1 MPELTD
7 LNVAP
12 YFDDFESSD
21 NFVRTLFRPG
31 YAIQAREI
39 TQLQSALQNQIER
52 GFSHIFKDG
61 TMVIP
66 GHLTVLTKKHNI
78 RFIKLES
85 SFAGETIDVSQ
96 YVNSE
101 VPVTLTGATSGVQF
115 AVSFATPA
123 TTTDPATLFGVYTS
137 SSLSGAITPVV
148 DTTVST
154 DFPGGKTKQDADG
167 YSTFIPNENLSAN
180 VSIQHGSTTFVSG
193 QASLK
198 TQLTETVLSIG
209 ELATGTDGPVTG
221 RSVMA
226 TISNGIYYTRGSFV
240 EVLDQT
246 IVVSKYNWGGSYKIG
261 LAISEDIITP
271 EIETKLLDNAQ
282 GSPNF
287 AAKGAHRL
295 KITLT
300 LAAIDINSTDDR
312 AFIEIIRVER
322 GVISKYARSTEYSVL
337 EETLAR
343 RTFDESGNYTTKP
356 FTFQIKETIDSSV
369 KGEIFKGIYQPGQIT
384 DSGNIASEEFLTCQV
399 STGKAYIKGHEIEK
413 IAPTYIDIPKS
424 RDFETV
430 NASVSSFDIGNFT
443 NIKNLYGTPDVSFIS
458 GESSAFKEIGFYDKE
473 IQTPGTASGT
483 KIGICRA
490 RTYQHVS
497 GVIGTAD
504 AVYRLYLFDIR
515 PFTVIELSGTPSPT
529 VLSAASNGGQL
540 VTGSTTQT
548 TGFLYGG
555 ESSGVN
561 IFLTTVLG
569 NFQVGETLILS
580 NSAETGGI
588 IEDVANVDLTVV
600 SSTTYNF
607 NDLRSFHMEDA
618 DNGQDFTAD
627 AELRNVS
634 SSDVSQIVF
643 NATDAN
649 LSDVNDNIVLEE
661 DNSTTIA
668 LERRKVAQ
676 LILPEKNLSMFRLAK
691 RPVKT
696 LLTATNAGESDT
708 QFTIRKQFIATS
720 SSSGSVQISGGT
732 NESFLA
738 YTNADYTISILSAG
752 DGTGVQGQIVTAATG
767 FAGAGTSLVTI
778 TNDAVFGAG
787 AKVKIMATLLKT
799 SAIQKSKSTKLMKQ
813 VKVVAGT
820 TDAYGTRPTDKEISL
835 GRADVFRLMAVY
847 ESASSS
853 TDAVSPSISIT
864 GVNGTFIR
872 GERITGS
879 ISGAT
884 ARVTT
889 TSSPLQIVYT
899 TGNKTFNVGEE
910 ILGESSGATASISVS
925 TDGSSL
931 ITSNYLLDTGQRDN
945 YYDIARIVRKAG
957 RPAPTGRLLIIHD
970 YLEHGAGDL
979 LTVDSYIDVA
989 NQMDYVDIPNYVA
1002 NKIDPDAPAPSGQ
1015 FQLYNV
1021 FDFRP
1026 CCEDITGA
1034 SSDETS
1040 VDEITGY
1047 SFDFFHRQFD
1057 GVGASPSNFLKPQS
1071 LIQAD
1076 YEFYLDR
1083 KVTISITQS
1092 GQFDIVQSI
1101 SGEQTQAIINE
1112 TDRMMVAQINIP
1124 AFTFSPKDCDI
1135 TRTKNQRFTMS
1146 DIGKLQDRIKNI
1158 EYYTQ
1163 LSLLERDASSFEIT
1177 DANGLNR
1184 FKSGFVVDN
1193 FGGHRLGN
1201 VTNTDYSCAM
1211 DFAIKELRPKAKIKN
1226 IDLVEEALTDSARTA
1241 QGYQKTGPLITLP
1254 YIERIKIEQPYATR
1268 LERVCPVLLSNWR
1281 GKIELDPGSDNWF
1294 ETEIAPDLIINVEGN
1309 FDTLLAEA
1317 GGAENLGT
1325 IWNAWET
1332 MWSSS
1337 DGGRVQGFTG
1347 RAQNR
1352 REITVT
1358 TNSSGQTRTGIQT
1371 NLVEQID
1378 LESQGTKVI
1387 SRAFLPFV
1395 RQNNINFTGTS
1406 FLPNTQIYPFFDKLD
1421 ISQYTAP
1428 SVGFSTSD
1436 ASLVNGD
1443 ALITNP
1449 AGRISGTFFM
1459 PDPKVEGN
1467 PQFRCG
1473 ELSFR
1478 LTSSPT
1484 NITSTDPVTAG
1495 ETIYSAQGIL
1505 ETSQETIIATRNAT
1519 LERVELTQNQ
1529 TISNTT
1535 QSTVAAPEAEQD
1547 DDDGGD
1553 DDDPLAQTFLVS
1565 EEGGMFIT
1573 SVDLFFGAKDETSP
1587 VNVEIRNVLNGY
1599 PGPKILPFGRVTKD
1613 PADITIDETG
1623 QTATNFKFTAPVY
1636 VQNDSEYCFVVLA
1649 NVPTHKIWISRMGES
1664 KIQSTLTE
1672 SGVGGTTTADL
1683 NVLFGERTVSK
1694 QPDIGVMF
1702 KGHNNRTWSPS
1713 LTEDIKFRLN
1723 IANFTASV
1731 GQCRLQNKSAEFD
1744 QTALLGSALGGDY
1757 FAPNRLLKPNSLIML
1772 DGSKVIQV
1780 KHPDHQ
1786 MHSTT
1791 NNVTISGVKSGA
1803 FSTLSN
1809 SLTVSDTTITLAD
1822 GTNFNNT
1829 SGVYSYDSTNKW
1841 IIKINNEI
1849 ITYTS
1854 ISGNVISGAIRGVGS
1869 GDEGTGDTHEANDVV
1884 EFYMIHQVPI
1894 SEMHGFDNLST
1905 LDARD
1910 GAASHTAIGNIGI
1923 DDYTITVETAAV
1935 IDGTGTTRAQIGG
1948 SDIRASENI
1957 LFDLGY
1963 YDVQNMVLPNTAL
1976 DLTVQPTTATS
1987 PSGTQVPFIKSTEAA
2002 AFPTILR
2009 QNIYYNAPKMVS
2021 SKINENNEMGGT
2033 KSLTLNFE
2041 LSTLLPNVSPVI
2053 DTDRMTVFAV
2063 ANRINNIDSSADVY
2077 PTSDFLP
2084 STASSGDNNAAQYLT
2099 KKVVLENPA
2108 TALKVL
2114 FSANRDSQSEI
2125 KVLFKILRTDDAN
2138 DFDSLPYEF
2147 FNETGVDDLGSTP
2160 SLGRDDFQ
2168 DYQYTAGVTDDGLG
2182 APLDP
2187 FISFSIKIVMQGTNS
2202 AEPPRIREFRAMAL
2216 AT

>member
-1 MPELTD
+1 MPQLTD

-52 GFSHIFKDG
+52 GFSHVFKDG

-66 GHLTVLTKKHNI
+66 GNLAMQTSARYV
-78 RFIKLES
+78 KLEN
-85 SFAGETIDVSQ
+85 SFGGETIDVSQ
-96 YVNSE
+96 YVNSDI
-101 VPVTLTGATSGVQF
+101 PVILTGATSGVQF
-115 AVSFATPA
+115 AVSFATPS
-123 TTTDPATLFGVYTS
+123 TTTDPATLFGTYTS
-137 SSLSGAITPVV
+137 SNLSGAKV
-148 DTTVST
+148 TTLTST
-154 DFPGGKTKQDADG
+154 EQDADG
-167 YSTFIPNENLSAN
+167 YSTFIPNENISAN
-180 VSIQHGSTTFVSG
+180 VSVQHGNTVFTSG
-193 QASLK
+193 QVSIK

-209 ELATGTDGPVTG
+209 EVATGTTGPITDQCI
-221 RSVMA
+221 MA
-226 TISNGIYYTRGSFV
+226 IISNGIYYTRGSFV

-246 IVVSKYNWGGSYKIG
+246 IVVSKYSNTGSHKVG
-261 LAISEDIITP
+261 LTITEDVITP

-300 LAAIDINSTDDR
+300 LSTIDIDSTDDS
-312 AFIEIIRVER
+312 AFIEVVRIRR
-322 GVISKYARSTEYSVL
+322 GVIEKYARATEYSVL

-356 FTFQIKETIDSSV
+356 FTFEIKETIDSSV

-384 DSGNIASEEFLTCQV
+384 DTGNIASEEFLTCQV
-399 STGKAYIKGHEIEK
+399 STGKAYIKGKEVEK

-430 NASVSSFDIGNFT
+430 NASVSSFDVGNFT

-458 GESSAFKEIGFYDKE
+458 GESSAFKEIGFFDKE

-529 VLSAASNGGQL
+529 VLSAASDGGQL

-588 IEDVANVDLTVV
+588 IEDAANVDLTVV

-634 SSDVSQIVF
+634 TSDVSQIIF

-676 LILPEKNLSMFRLAK
+676 LISPEKNLSIFRLAK

-720 SSSGSVQISGGT
+720 SSAGSVQISGGT

-738 YTNADYTISILSAG
+738 YTDADYTISILSAG

-899 TGNKTFNVGEE
+899 TGNRTFNVGEE

-989 NQMDYVDIPNYVA
+989 NQMDYVDIPDYVA
-1002 NKIDPDAPAPSGQ
+1002 NKVDPDAPAPSGA

-1076 YEFYLDR
+1076 YEFYLGR

-1092 GQFDIVQSI
+1092 GQFDVIRSI
-1101 SGEQTQAIINE
+1101 SGEQTQAITNE
-1112 TDRMMVAQINIP
+1112 TDRMMVAQIDIP
-1124 AFTFSPKDCDI
+1124 AFTFSPKDCVI
-1135 TRTKNQRFTMS
+1135 QRTKNQRFTMS

-1184 FKSGFVVDN
+1184 FKSGFVVDS
-1193 FGGHRLGN
+1193 FGGHRLGDVKN
-1201 VTNTDYSCAM
+1201 IDYSCAM
-1211 DFAIKELRPKAKIKN
+1211 DFEVKELRPKTKIKN

-1241 QGYQKTGPLITLP
+1241 QGYQRTGPLITLP
-1254 YIERIKIEQPYATR
+1254 YTELTKMEQPYATR
-1268 LERVCPVLLSNWR
+1268 LERVCPVLLSNWT
-1281 GKIELDPGSDNWF
+1281 GEIELDPASDNWF
-1294 ETEIAPDLIINVEGN
+1294 ETEIAPDLIINVDGN

-1325 IWNAWET
+1325 IWNAWTLNGAATGGTVLSTEFFGEFGNG
-1332 MWSSS
+1332 MNRVFSSTS
-1337 DGGRVQGFTG
+1337 SQGQ
-1347 RAQNR
+1347 R
-1352 REITVT
+1352 
-1358 TNSSGQTRTGIQT
+1358 RTGLQT
-1371 NLVEQID
+1371 NLIEQID

-1387 SRAFLPFV
+1387 ARAFLPFI
-1395 RQNNINFTGTS
+1395 RHKNINFTGTS
-1406 FLPNTQIYPFFDKLD
+1406 FLPNTQLYPFFDKLD
-1421 ISQYTAP
+1421 ISQYTLP
-1428 SVGFSTSD
+1428 SVGFSSSD
-1436 ASLVNGD
+1436 ESLVSGD
-1443 ALITNP
+1443 ALITNA
-1449 AGRISGTFFM
+1449 AGRISGTFVM

-1467 PQFRCG
+1467 PQFRTG

-1495 ETIYSAQGIL
+1495 EKIYSAIGVL

-1519 LERVELTQNQ
+1519 LDQRIISETRTIDSSSVRREQLRADFERQ
-1529 TISNTT
+1529 
-1535 QSTVAAPEAEQD
+1535 
-1547 DDDGGD
+1547 
-1553 DDDPLAQTFLVS
+1553 DDPLAQTFLVS

-1587 VNVEIRNVLNGY
+1587 VSVEIRNVLNGY

-1613 PADITIDETG
+1613 PADVTIDETG

-1636 VQNDSEYCFVVLA
+1636 VQNNSEYCFVVLA
-1649 NVPTHKIWISRMGES
+1649 TVPTHKIWISRMGES

-1702 KGHNNRTWSPS
+1702 KGHNNRTWEPS
-1713 LTEDIKFRLN
+1713 LTEDIKFKIN

-1786 MHSTT
+1786 MHTTT

-1854 ISGNVISGAIRGVGS
+1854 ISGNVISGANRGVGS
-1869 GDEGTGDTHEANDVV
+1869 GDEGTGDTHAANDVV
-1884 EFYMIHQVPI
+1884 EFYMIHKVPI
-1894 SEMHGFDNLST
+1894 SEIHGFDNLST

-1923 DDYTITVETAAV
+1923 DDYTITVETEAV

-1987 PSGTQVPFIKSTEAA
+1987 PSGTQVPFIKSVAA
-2002 AFPTILR
+2002 SAFPTILN
-2009 QNIYYNAPKMVS
+2009 QNIYYDAPQMVA
-2021 SKINENNEMGGT
+2021 SKINENNEMGGN

-2041 LSTLLPNVSPVI
+2041 LSTGLPNVSPVI

>member
-1 MPELTD
+1 MPQLTD

-52 GFSHIFKDG
+52 GFSHVFKDG

-66 GHLTVLTKKHNI
+66 GNLAMQTSARYV
-78 RFIKLES
+78 KLEN
-85 SFAGETIDVSQ
+85 SFGGETIDVSQ
-96 YVNSE
+96 YVNSDI
-101 VPVTLTGATSGVQF
+101 PVILTGATSGVQF
-115 AVSFATPA
+115 TVSFATPA
-123 TTTDPATLFGVYTS
+123 TTTDPATLFGTYTS
-137 SSLSGAITPVV
+137 SNLSGAKV
-148 DTTVST
+148 TTLTST
-154 DFPGGKTKQDADG
+154 EQDADG
-167 YSTFIPNENLSAN
+167 YSIFIPNENISAN
-180 VSIQHGSTTFVSG
+180 VSVQHGNTVFTSG
-193 QASLK
+193 QVSIK

-209 ELATGTDGPVTG
+209 EVATGTTGPITD
-221 RSVMA
+221 RSIMA
-226 TISNGIYYTRGSFV
+226 VISNGIYYTRGSFV

-246 IVVSKYNWGGSYKIG
+246 IVVSKYSNTGSHKVG
-261 LAISEDIITP
+261 LTITEDVITP

-300 LAAIDINSTDDR
+300 LSTIDIDSTDDS
-312 AFIEIIRVER
+312 AFIEIVRIRR
-322 GVISKYARSTEYSVL
+322 GVIEKYARATEYSVL

-384 DSGNIASEEFLTCQV
+384 DTGNIASEEFLTCQV
-399 STGKAYIKGHEIEK
+399 STGKAYIKGKEVEK

-430 NASVSSFDIGNFT
+430 NASVSSFDVGNFT

-458 GESSAFKEIGFYDKE
+458 GESSAFKEIGFFDKE

-529 VLSAASNGGQL
+529 VLSAASDGGQL

-588 IEDVANVDLTVV
+588 IEDAANVDLTVV

-634 SSDVSQIVF
+634 TSDVSQIIF

-676 LILPEKNLSMFRLAK
+676 LISPEKNLSIFRLAK

-720 SSSGSVQISGGT
+720 SSAGSVQISGGT

-738 YTNADYTISILSAG
+738 YTDADYTISILSAG

-989 NQMDYVDIPNYVA
+989 NQMDYVDIPDYVA
-1002 NKIDPDAPAPSGQ
+1002 NKVDPDAPAPSGA

-1076 YEFYLDR
+1076 YEFYLGR

-1092 GQFDIVQSI
+1092 GQFDVIQSI
-1101 SGEQTQAIINE
+1101 SGEQTQAITNE
-1112 TDRMMVAQINIP
+1112 TDRMMVAQIDIP
-1124 AFTFSPKDCDI
+1124 AFTFSPKDCVI
-1135 TRTKNQRFTMS
+1135 QRTKNQRFTMS

-1184 FKSGFVVDN
+1184 FKSGFVVDS
-1193 FGGHRLGN
+1193 FGGHRLGDVKN
-1201 VTNTDYSCAM
+1201 IDYSCAM
-1211 DFAIKELRPKAKIKN
+1211 DFEVKELRPKTKIKN

-1241 QGYQKTGPLITLP
+1241 QGYQRTGPLITLP
-1254 YIERIKIEQPYATR
+1254 YTELTKMEQPYATR
-1268 LERVCPVLLSNWR
+1268 LERVCPVLLSNWT
-1281 GKIELDPGSDNWF
+1281 GEIELDPASDNWF

-1317 GGAENLGT
+1317 GGAQNLGT
-1325 IWNAWET
+1325 IWNAWTLNGAATGGTVLSTE
-1332 MWSSS
+1332 MFGEFGNGMNRVFSSTS
-1337 DGGRVQGFTG
+1337 SQGQ
-1347 RAQNR
+1347 R
-1352 REITVT
+1352 
-1358 TNSSGQTRTGIQT
+1358 RTGLQT
-1371 NLVEQID
+1371 NLIEQID

-1387 SRAFLPFV
+1387 ARAFLPFI
-1395 RQNNINFTGTS
+1395 RHKNINFTGTS
-1406 FLPNTQIYPFFDKLD
+1406 FLPNTQLYPFFDKLD
-1421 ISQYTAP
+1421 ISQYTLP
-1428 SVGFSTSD
+1428 SVGFSSSD
-1436 ASLVNGD
+1436 ESLVSGD
-1443 ALITNP
+1443 ALITNA
-1449 AGRISGTFFM
+1449 AGRISGTFIM

-1467 PQFRCG
+1467 PQFRTG

-1495 ETIYSAQGIL
+1495 EKIYSAIGVL

-1519 LERVELTQNQ
+1519 LDQRIISETR
-1529 TISNTT
+1529 TIDSS
-1535 QSTVAAPEAEQD
+1535 STRTVLLRPDFEDQ
-1547 DDDGGD
+1547 
-1553 DDDPLAQTFLVS
+1553 DDPLAQTFLVS

-1587 VNVEIRNVLNGY
+1587 VSVEIRNVLNGY

-1613 PADITIDETG
+1613 PADVTIDETG

-1636 VQNDSEYCFVVLA
+1636 VQKDSEYCFVVLA
-1649 NVPTHKIWISRMGES
+1649 TVPTHKIWISRMGES

-1702 KGHNNRTWSPS
+1702 KGHNNRTWEPS
-1713 LTEDIKFRLN
+1713 LTEDIKFKIN

-1786 MHSTT
+1786 MHTTT

-1803 FSTLSN
+1803 YSTLSN
-1809 SLTVSDTTITLAD
+1809 LLTVSDTTITLAD

-1869 GDEGTGDTHEANDVV
+1869 GDEGTGDPHAANDVV

-1987 PSGTQVPFIKSTEAA
+1987 PSGTQVPFIKSVAA
-2002 AFPTILR
+2002 SAFPTILN
-2009 QNIYYNAPKMVS
+2009 QNIYYDAPQMVA
-2021 SKINENNEMGGT
+2021 SKINENNEMGGN

-2041 LSTLLPNVSPVI
+2041 LSTGLPNVSPVI

>member
-1 MPELTD
+1 MPQLTD

-52 GFSHIFKDG
+52 GFSHVFKDG

-66 GHLTVLTKKHNI
+66 GNLAMQTSARYV
-78 RFIKLES
+78 KLEN
-85 SFAGETIDVSQ
+85 SFGGETIDVSQ
-96 YVNSE
+96 YVNSDI
-101 VPVTLTGATSGVQF
+101 PVILTGATSGVQF
-115 AVSFATPA
+115 AVSFATPS
-123 TTTDPATLFGVYTS
+123 TTTDPATLFGTYTS
-137 SSLSGAITPVV
+137 SNLSGAKV
-148 DTTVST
+148 TTLTST
-154 DFPGGKTKQDADG
+154 EQDADG
-167 YSTFIPNENLSAN
+167 YSIFIPNENISAN
-180 VSIQHGSTTFVSG
+180 VSVQHGNTVFTSG
-193 QASLK
+193 QVSIK

-209 ELATGTDGPVTG
+209 EVATGTTGPITD
-221 RSVMA
+221 RSIMA
-226 TISNGIYYTRGSFV
+226 VISNGIYYTRGSFV

-246 IVVSKYNWGGSYKIG
+246 IVVSKYSNTGSHKVG
-261 LAISEDIITP
+261 LTITEDVITP

-300 LAAIDINSTDDR
+300 LSTIDIDSTDDS
-312 AFIEIIRVER
+312 AFIEVVRIRR
-322 GVISKYARSTEYSVL
+322 GVIEKYARATEYSVL

-356 FTFQIKETIDSSV
+356 FTFEIKETIDSSV

-384 DSGNIASEEFLTCQV
+384 DTGNIASEEFLTCQV
-399 STGKAYIKGHEIEK
+399 STGKAYIKGKEVEK

-430 NASVSSFDIGNFT
+430 NASVSSFDVGNFT

-458 GESSAFKEIGFYDKE
+458 GESSAFKEIGFFDKE

-529 VLSAASNGGQL
+529 VLSAASDGGQL

-588 IEDVANVDLTVV
+588 IEDAANVDLTVV

-634 SSDVSQIVF
+634 TSDVSQIIF

-676 LILPEKNLSMFRLAK
+676 LISPEKNLSIFRLAK

-720 SSSGSVQISGGT
+720 SSAGSVQISGGT

-899 TGNKTFNVGEE
+899 TGNRTFNVGEE

-989 NQMDYVDIPNYVA
+989 NQMDYVDIPDYVA
-1002 NKIDPDAPAPSGQ
+1002 NKVDPDAPAPSGA

-1026 CCEDITGA
+1026 CCEDIIGA

-1076 YEFYLDR
+1076 YEFYLGR

-1092 GQFDIVQSI
+1092 GQFDVIRSI
-1101 SGEQTQAIINE
+1101 SGEQTQAITNE
-1112 TDRMMVAQINIP
+1112 TDRMMVAQIDIP
-1124 AFTFSPKDCDI
+1124 AFTFSPKDCVI
-1135 TRTKNQRFTMS
+1135 QRTKNQRFTMS

-1184 FKSGFVVDN
+1184 FKSGFVVDS
-1193 FGGHRLGN
+1193 FGGHRLGDVKN
-1201 VTNTDYSCAM
+1201 IDYSCAM
-1211 DFAIKELRPKAKIKN
+1211 DFEVKELRPKTKIKN

-1241 QGYQKTGPLITLP
+1241 QGYQRTGPLITLP
-1254 YIERIKIEQPYATR
+1254 YTELTKMEQPYATR
-1268 LERVCPVLLSNWR
+1268 LERVCPVLLSNWT
-1281 GKIELDPGSDNWF
+1281 GEIELDPASDNWF
-1294 ETEIAPDLIINVEGN
+1294 ETEIAPDLIINVDGN

-1325 IWNAWET
+1325 IWNAWTLNGAATGGTVLSTEFFGEFGNG
-1332 MWSSS
+1332 MNRVFSSTS
-1337 DGGRVQGFTG
+1337 SQGQ
-1347 RAQNR
+1347 R
-1352 REITVT
+1352 
-1358 TNSSGQTRTGIQT
+1358 RTGLQT
-1371 NLVEQID
+1371 NLIEQID

-1387 SRAFLPFV
+1387 ARAFLPFI
-1395 RQNNINFTGTS
+1395 RHKNINFTGTS
-1406 FLPNTQIYPFFDKLD
+1406 FLPNTQLYPFFDKLD
-1421 ISQYTAP
+1421 ISQYTLP
-1428 SVGFSTSD
+1428 SVGFSSSD
-1436 ASLVNGD
+1436 ESLVSGD
-1443 ALITNP
+1443 ALITNA
-1449 AGRISGTFFM
+1449 AGRISGTFVM

-1467 PQFRCG
+1467 PQFRTG

-1495 ETIYSAQGIL
+1495 EKIYSAIGVL

-1519 LERVELTQNQ
+1519 LDQRIISETRTIDSSSVRREQLRADFERQ
-1529 TISNTT
+1529 
-1535 QSTVAAPEAEQD
+1535 
-1547 DDDGGD
+1547 
-1553 DDDPLAQTFLVS
+1553 DDPLAQTFLVS

-1587 VNVEIRNVLNGY
+1587 VSVEIRNVLNGY

-1613 PADITIDETG
+1613 PADVTIDETG

-1636 VQNDSEYCFVVLA
+1636 VQNNSEYCFVVLA
-1649 NVPTHKIWISRMGES
+1649 TVPTHKIWISRMGES

-1702 KGHNNRTWSPS
+1702 KGHNNRTWEPS
-1713 LTEDIKFRLN
+1713 LTEDIKFKIN

-1786 MHSTT
+1786 MHTTT

-1803 FSTLSN
+1803 YSTLSN

-1884 EFYMIHQVPI
+1884 EFYMIHKVPI
-1894 SEMHGFDNLST
+1894 SEIHGFDNLST

-1987 PSGTQVPFIKSTEAA
+1987 PSGTQVPFIKSVAA
-2002 AFPTILR
+2002 SAFPTILN
-2009 QNIYYNAPKMVS
+2009 QNIYYDAPQMVA
-2021 SKINENNEMGGT
+2021 SKINENNEMGGN

-2041 LSTLLPNVSPVI
+2041 LSTGLPNVSPVI